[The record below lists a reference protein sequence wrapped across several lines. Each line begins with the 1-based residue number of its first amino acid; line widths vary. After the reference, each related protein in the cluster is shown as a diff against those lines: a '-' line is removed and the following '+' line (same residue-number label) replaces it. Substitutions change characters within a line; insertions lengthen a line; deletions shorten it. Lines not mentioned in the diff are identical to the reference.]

1 MWPET
6 DRWRAPVND
15 FPPRWANAWGDDQYG
30 LWADLT
36 VNGVTQCM
44 RWIEPGEFVMGSSGA
59 ERRNIR
65 GSTEDKERLQRWA
78 SGRETPQH
86 TVEIS
91 KGFWLADTPCTQA
104 LWTAIRSKNP
114 SRFHD
119 SESADRRPVEQVS
132 WDDVMAFLTQLAI
145 LVPEANAMLPTD
157 AQWEYA
163 CRAGTQTPYWWGNEA
178 DSSRANWDCELGQTS
193 PVKSYRANPWG
204 LFDVH
209 GNVWEWCSDA
219 MRSFNTERQID
230 PTGGYEGNGCVLR
243 GGSWSLS
250 AGGARSACRET
261 ALRDYGWGS
270 AGFRLALR
278 SPSPGGG
285 AAGR

>member
-1 MWPET
+1 MWPDA

-44 RWIEPGEFVMGSSGA
+44 RWIEPGEFVMGSSDT
-59 ERRNIR
+59 ERR
-65 GSTEDKERLQRWA
+65 GLKDKQRREWA
-78 SGRETPQH
+78 DQQESSQH

-104 LWTAIRSKNP
+104 FWAAIAGGNP
-114 SRFHD
+114 SDFRD
-119 SESADRRPVEQVS
+119 EDKSVQLPVESVS
-132 WDDVMAFLTQLAI
+132 WGQVVEFLAQLYS
-145 LVPEANAMLPTD
+145 LVPQANTTLPTE

-163 CRAGTQTPYWWGNEA
+163 CRAGTQTAYWWGDNA
-178 DSSRANWDCELGQTS
+178 DSTRANMGQAFKQTTD
-193 PVKSYRANPWG
+193 VKHFKPNPWG

-209 GNVWEWCSDA
+209 GNVWEWCLDA
-219 MRSFNTERQID
+219 RREYEKRSAVD
-230 PTGGYEGNGCVLR
+230 PNGGEAGDRRVVR
-243 GGSWSLS
+243 GGSWNLS
-250 AGGARSACRET
+250 EGSARSAFRFVDHR
-261 ALRDYGWGS
+261 ALYWNGN
-270 AGFRLALR
+270 GFRLALR